1 METWMSDLR
10 FGVRILRRAP
20 GFTMA
25 SILVLALGIGST
37 TAVFGLINAILV
49 ETRVERPASVVG
61 LYSRQASRPD
71 EYRAFSYP
79 TLVDLRSQDG
89 LFDGVAGQT
98 FTVAGLK
105 EGDVTR
111 RVLAGMVTSG
121 FFDTLGAPVALGRD
135 FTAAEERPGAEIPVA
150 VIGQQLWRRL
160 GGRPDVLGTTLS
172 VNSRAFTII
181 GVTRPG
187 FTGSSLLFGP
197 ELWLPT
203 GVHGSIAA
211 VDVRES
217 RPLSDRRT
225 TVLIALARLPE
236 GRDPQDQTERL
247 SAMARDLART
257 DPVAHKEL
265 ELIVAP
271 LSRGSI
277 STQPDNDDALKGV
290 LVVLLATS
298 GIVMLIGALNVANML
313 LAQAGT
319 RRKEMAVRLAL
330 GCSRRRLVR
339 QLVTEGLLLTFAGAA
354 VGVVLATLVTGAL
367 SAAISTAIGR
377 VMQAEFHL
385 DARPDGL
392 VLLAT
397 LAASLVCTLAFS
409 LGPAMR
415 AVRRDAAPEL
425 GQHAGEIR
433 RGRRGRVADLIVS
446 SQVALSL
453 VLLTLAAVFVRVSIA
468 SATVDPGFQM
478 DRGVLVSVDPGLAGY
493 DQARTLE
500 AYERL
505 LDRLR
510 ALPGVEAASLAS
522 LVPFGSFT
530 ISLRVQRPGPTAQPG
545 DPDTGERSVQAVWTQ
560 VGADYF
566 RSLGLTMPRGREF
579 TAGEERQASARLAII
594 DRATADQLFADENP
608 VGQQIQH
615 PASTTGG
622 PPELLEV
629 VGIAP
634 PIRHQPF
641 DAVPGPHVYTLFVA
655 DPPSSAYLQIRTR
668 AGSADAEMAL
678 LPMFREEIRDVN
690 ADVPI
695 ISIETLPMY
704 RQGSLILLLLQMGA
718 VAFVGFGVMALFMA
732 AIGVYGVKAYLVASR
747 TREIAIRMTLGAQS
761 GDVLR
766 MVLRQ
771 GLGMAIAGLAIGMGL
786 SLAMRAAVQ
795 GVVVGE
801 GALDLPVF
809 VLAAVVLV
817 TAVLVA
823 SWLPARRATRV
834 PVTRF
839 MRS

>member
-1 METWMSDLR
+1 
-10 FGVRILRRAP
+10 
-20 GFTMA
+20 
-25 SILVLALGIGST
+25 
-37 TAVFGLINAILV
+37 
-49 ETRVERPASVVG
+49 
-61 LYSRQASRPD
+61 
-71 EYRAFSYP
+71 
-79 TLVDLRSQDG
+79 
-89 LFDGVAGQT
+89 
-98 FTVAGLK
+98 
-105 EGDVTR
+105 
-111 RVLAGMVTSG
+111 
-121 FFDTLGAPVALGRD
+121 
-135 FTAAEERPGAEIPVA
+135 
-150 VIGQQLWRRL
+150 
-160 GGRPDVLGTTLS
+160 
-172 VNSRAFTII
+172 
-181 GVTRPG
+181 
-187 FTGSSLLFGP
+187 
-197 ELWLPT
+197 
-203 GVHGSIAA
+203 
-211 VDVRES
+211 
-217 RPLSDRRT
+217 
-225 TVLIALARLPE
+225 
-236 GRDPQDQTERL
+236 
-247 SAMARDLART
+247 
-257 DPVAHKEL
+257 
-265 ELIVAP
+265 
-271 LSRGSI
+271 
-277 STQPDNDDALKGV
+277 
-290 LVVLLATS
+290 
-298 GIVMLIGALNVANML
+298 
-313 LAQAGT
+313 
-319 RRKEMAVRLAL
+319 
-330 GCSRRRLVR
+330 
-339 QLVTEGLLLTFAGAA
+339 
-354 VGVVLATLVTGAL
+354 
-367 SAAISTAIGR
+367 
-377 VMQAEFHL
+377 
-385 DARPDGL
+385 
-392 VLLAT
+392 
-397 LAASLVCTLAFS
+397 
-409 LGPAMR
+409 
-415 AVRRDAAPEL
+415 
-425 GQHAGEIR
+425 
-433 RGRRGRVADLIVS
+433 
-446 SQVALSL
+446 
-453 VLLTLAAVFVRVSIA
+453 
-468 SATVDPGFQM
+468 
-478 DRGVLVSVDPGLAGY
+478 
-493 DQARTLE
+493 
-500 AYERL
+500 
-505 LDRLR
+505 
-510 ALPGVEAASLAS
+510 
-522 LVPFGSFT
+522 
-530 ISLRVQRPGPTAQPG
+530 
-545 DPDTGERSVQAVWTQ
+545 
-560 VGADYF
+560 
-566 RSLGLTMPRGREF
+566 MPRGREF